1 MAKQLNVSLGFTAD
15 TSQARKQLQ
24 DLQNQ
29 LTNLMNSTMK
39 ANATS
44 GLGITKDI
52 SNATSAAARLKV
64 QLEQATNV
72 NTGKLDLTK
81 FNDSLKKSG
90 MSLEKY
96 REELSKLG
104 PAGNQAFLSLAQSIS
119 NAEVPLRRTNAMLDE
134 FVTTMKNTVRWQI
147 SSSIMHGFMG
157 TLHSAYGYAQDLNES
172 LNNIRIVTGQTTD

>member
-81 FNDSLKKSG
+81 FSQSLKDSNMSIDKYANSLKKLG
-90 MSLEKY
+90 PQ
-96 REELSKLG
+96 REE
-104 PAGNQAFLSLAQSIS
+104 AFLQLTRSIS
-119 NAEVPLRRTNAMLDE
+119 NAEVPLLHVNEQLNE
-134 FVTTMKNTVRWQI
+134 LWVTMKNTARWQLT
-147 SSSIMHGFMG
+147 SSMLHGFIG
-157 TLHSAYGYAQDLNES
+157 AVQSAVGYTKDLNES
-172 LNNIRIVTGQTTD
+172 LNNIRIVTG